1 MFQRLY
7 RGLIAVFLLFQ
18 LLAVANGEN
27 REIRILYINDFHG
40 FAEPYRP
47 LGSDELLGGMAWL
60 ASEVNRLRGGKPTL
74 LLAAGDMIQGN
85 NWANLFRGESAMG
98 LMNLMGFDAMVVGN
112 HEFDF
117 GQEVL
122 KKRVSEAFFPVLGAN
137 VKGLEGLKPYVTK
150 GVGGIRVGIIGVV
163 TEDTS
168 VSTSPK
174 NVAGLDFLPPTST
187 VEKQVNQLR
196 NEVDLVVVLSH
207 IGFYADQRL
216 AETVKGVDVIVG
228 GHSHT
233 KISKP
238 VRVGETLIVQAWEH
252 GKVLGVL
259 DLTIENGRVIKW
271 DGRLKEIKPKP
282 GEEDIKIQAFIR
294 GYGEKIEQVMSVY
307 VGETEE
313 DLDGENVRKGETNL
327 GDLVAD
333 IMREVSG
340 ADAAII
346 NGGGIRTS
354 IRKGGVRVKDVY
366 SVLPFDNYIVSIR
379 LTGRQIR
386 EALEYGFSGIEEDAG
401 RFPQVSGLKITY
413 APSAPKGSRI
423 RELLIEGKPVDPLK
437 EYRVATNDFMAAGG
451 DGYKA
456 FGEAIRSSKDFEVIG
471 GMMKGDKVV
480 YSDSGRWI
488 RDVVIDYIR
497 ARGKIAPRVEDRIV
511 EVTGR

>member
-1 MFQRLY
+1 M
-7 RGLIAVFLLFQ
+7 
-18 LLAVANGEN
+18 
-27 REIRILYINDFHG
+27 
-40 FAEPYRP
+40 
-47 LGSDELLGGMAWL
+47 
-60 ASEVNRLRGGKPTL
+60 
-74 LLAAGDMIQGN
+74 
-85 NWANLFRGESAMG
+85 
-98 LMNLMGFDAMVVGN
+98 
-112 HEFDF
+112 
-117 GQEVL
+117 
-122 KKRVSEAFFPVLGAN
+122 
-137 VKGLEGLKPYVTK
+137 
-150 GVGGIRVGIIGVV
+150 
-163 TEDTS
+163 
-168 VSTSPK
+168 
-174 NVAGLDFLPPTST
+174 
-187 VEKQVNQLR
+187 R

-271 DGRLKEIKPKP
+271 DGRLEEIKPKP

-379 LTGRQIR
+379 LTGK
-386 EALEYGFSGIEEDAG
+386 AD
-401 RFPQVSGLKITY
+401 
-413 APSAPKGSRI
+413 SR
-423 RELLIEGKPVDPLK
+423 
-437 EYRVATNDFMAAGG
+437 
-451 DGYKA
+451 
-456 FGEAIRSSKDFEVIG
+456 S
-471 GMMKGDKVV
+471 
-480 YSDSGRWI
+480 
-488 RDVVIDYIR
+488 
-497 ARGKIAPRVEDRIV
+497 PRVWLLRN
-511 EVTGR
+511 